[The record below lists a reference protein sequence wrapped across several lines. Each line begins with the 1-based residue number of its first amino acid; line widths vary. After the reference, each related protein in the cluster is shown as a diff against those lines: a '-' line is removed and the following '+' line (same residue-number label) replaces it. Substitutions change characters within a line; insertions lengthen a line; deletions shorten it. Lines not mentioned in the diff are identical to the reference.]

1 MLIGL
6 KQNKTHLSKIPLV
19 NETNFFPLGTYS
31 KSLMI
36 YHIHKQVIG
45 HQI

>member
-19 NETNFFPLGTYS
+19 NETNFFHWELTV
-31 KSLMI
+31 K
-36 YHIHKQVIG
+36 V
-45 HQI
+45 